1 MESAFFCA
9 GIKEIGGDIEPPPPP
24 RSPFERDPG
33 VTEEVEAW
41 SGMHELRK
49 SAQLP
54 DDPQIGFAVGETP
67 KEEDLKELMGSGAAA
82 GLGSEKAQGTAAS
95 PADEGMCVPHRDSTA
110 PRDAAH

>member
-1 MESAFFCA
+1 MESAYCA
-9 GIKEIGGDIEPPPPP
+9 GFKEIGDDIESRAP
-24 RSPFERDPG
+24 RSPFERDPELADG
-33 VTEEVEAW
+33 KVW
-41 SGMHELRK
+41 SGIHELRK

-67 KEEDLKELMGSGAAA
+67 KEEDLKQELMGSGAAA